1 MTSLCFKNKNI
12 LVAGANGFVG
22 INLLNKLT
30 GTGANLF
37 GTIHSKRSFQALGE
51 VTLRECDLSTPA
63 GCDEATK
70 DMDYVFM
77 CAAKSSG
84 AGVMEKTP
92 LVHLTPNLLMNAQ
105 MLEAAYANGVSK
117 FCFISSNTVY
127 PSVEHPVLEDEAS
140 YDFFEK
146 YYIVGWMKRFSE
158 IMCEMY
164 SDKIQKPMNVLVVRP
179 GNLYGPFDKF
189 TKSESKV
196 IASLIRKAVEGQN
209 PLEVWGDGHD
219 IKDFLY
225 VDDFVEGMIA
235 AFRSPNITGPV
246 NIASGVEVTIREVIK
261 IILKI
266 TKNKDGKVLFDASM
280 PSMIPVR
287 RISISKI
294 KTSTGWEPSTD
305 LQSGLEKTIN
315 WYKSYYERQSP
326 EDKT

>member
-1 MTSLCFKNKNI
+1 MTSLCFENKNI

-22 INLLNKLT
+22 INLLHKLSD
-30 GTGANLF
+30 TGANLF
-37 GTIHSKRSFQALGE
+37 GTIHSKRSFQTSGE
-51 VTLRECDLSTPA
+51 VTLRECDLSTSA

-70 DMDYVFM
+70 DIDYVFM
-77 CAAKSSG
+77 CAANSSG

-127 PSVEHPVLEDEAS
+127 PPVEHPVLEDEAS

-164 SDKIQKPMNVLVVRP
+164 SDKIQKPMDVLVVRP

-266 TKNKDGKVLFDASM
+266 TENSDGKVSFDASM

-294 KTSTGWEPSTD
+294 KSSTGWEPSTD
-305 LQSGLEKTIN
+305 LRSGLEKTIN
-315 WYKSYYERQSP
+315 WYKSYYARQSP